1 MADSLLLIIDCREFV
16 EVNAVWREDDIQKES
31 VNAHHNRNAEQITG
45 HAPFHQT
52 KRIQIQSEPQA
63 DIGKLLTNT

>member
-1 MADSLLLIIDCREFV
+1 
-16 EVNAVWREDDIQKES
+16 

-52 KRIQIQSEPQA
+52 KRIQIQSEPQS
-63 DIGKLLTNT
+63 DIGRYYSDIRFSQARVSIVELCRTIDLAGCSSGSS